1 MIRNLELAFIKLH
14 ILYHADVEEIFG
26 VGMMKELG
34 RHGYTIGPGTLYPI
48 LAKMEKGGLL
58 SCEAR
63 TVNRKQRKY
72 YRITVAGE
80 SVLNEMKHKIIEL
93 YQEIMVRQ

>member
-14 ILYHADVEEIFG
+14 ILYHADIEEIFG
-26 VGMMKELG
+26 VGLMEELG

-58 SCEAR
+58 ACEAR

-72 YRITVAGE
+72 YRITVAGR
-80 SVLNEMKHKIIEL
+80 SVLNEMKHKIKEL
-93 YQEIMVRQ
+93 YMEVVQEL

>member
-14 ILYHADVEEIFG
+14 ILYHSDIDEIFG
-26 VGMMKELG
+26 VGLMEELG

-58 SCEAR
+58 ACEAR

-72 YRITVAGE
+72 YRITVAGG

-93 YQEIMVRQ
+93 YQEIMVKQ

>member
-14 ILYHADVEEIFG
+14 ILYHADIEEIYG
-26 VGMMKELG
+26 VGMMEELG
-34 RHGYTIGPGTLYPI
+34 CHGYTIGPGTLYPI

-80 SVLNEMKHKIIEL
+80 SVLNEMKHKIMEL
-93 YQEIMVRQ
+93 YKEIMVKQ

>member
-1 MIRNLELAFIKLH
+1 
-14 ILYHADVEEIFG
+14 
-26 VGMMKELG
+26 
-34 RHGYTIGPGTLYPI
+34 
-48 LAKMEKGGLL
+48 MEKGGLF

-72 YRITVAGE
+72 YRITMAGG

-93 YQEIMVRQ
+93 YKEIVSQQ